1 MINMKYIDLHTKLK
15 ELINYES
22 DEIKIDDSVIVRNF
36 NFESQFTDIL
46 PGGAFNHDTYE
57 YCSSTDPDYE
67 PDIIQKMLNMSDAQ
81 IPENIHFRYHLFRP
95 AGNEKVKGVILL
107 FHGFNEKHWA
117 KYFTWA
123 KTLIDKTGKAVLLF
137 PIAFHMNRAPL
148 SWSDS
153 HQMYAISQQRKKRHP
168 EVICSTLSNVAIST
182 RLHNKPQRFIWSGL
196 QTYYDAIAL
205 VESIKANQHS
215 DIASDASI
223 DFFSYSIGS
232 LLAQILMMT
241 NKNGYFSHSRLCMF
255 CGGAVFNRLS
265 PVSKF
270 ILDSEANVSL
280 YSFVVE
286 HLESHMKRDE
296 LLCTYLSFSHP
307 EGVNFRSMLN
317 YKEFTEFREAI
328 FLSMHSRIYAVT
340 LEKDRVVPAYEVI
353 NTLQGEKRDIP
364 IEVDILDFPYAYKHE
379 DPFPALTSIAD
390 AVDEAF
396 NNTFYKMCNFLK

>member
-1 MINMKYIDLHTKLK
+1 MKYIDLHTRLK
-15 ELINYES
+15 ELINYED
-22 DEIKIDDSVIVRNF
+22 DEIKIDDNVIVRNF
-36 NFESQFTDIL
+36 SFDSKFRDIL
-46 PGGAFNHDTYE
+46 PGGICNKDTYE
-57 YCSSTDPDYE
+57 YCSSEDPDYE
-67 PDIIQKMLNMSDAQ
+67 PDIIQNMLNMSDAE

-95 AGNEKVKGVILL
+95 SGTEKVKEVILL

-123 KTLIDKTGKAVLLF
+123 KTLVDKTGKVVLLF

-153 HQMYAISQQRKKRHP
+153 HQMYVISQQRKKRHP

-196 QTYYDAIAL
+196 QTYYDAISL

-215 DIASDASI
+215 DIAPDASI

-232 LLAQILMMT
+232 LLAQVLMMT
-241 NKNGYFSHSRLCMF
+241 NEKGYFSKSRICMF
-255 CGGAVFNRLS
+255 CGGAAFNRLS

-280 YSFVVE
+280 YSYVVE
-286 HLESHMKRDE
+286 HLDSHMKRDKV
-296 LLCTYLSFSHP
+296 LASYLSELHP

-317 YKEFTEFREAI
+317 YKIYTEFREEC
-328 FLSMHSRIYAVT
+328 FRQMHDRILAVT
-340 LEKDRVVPAYEVI
+340 LEKDTVVPAYEVI
-353 NTLQGEKRDIP
+353 NTLQGTKRDIP
-364 IEVDILDFPYAYKHE
+364 IEVDILDFPYSYKHE

-390 AVDEAF
+390 AVDEEFTKAF
-396 NNTFYKMCNFLK
+396 ERMCNFLK